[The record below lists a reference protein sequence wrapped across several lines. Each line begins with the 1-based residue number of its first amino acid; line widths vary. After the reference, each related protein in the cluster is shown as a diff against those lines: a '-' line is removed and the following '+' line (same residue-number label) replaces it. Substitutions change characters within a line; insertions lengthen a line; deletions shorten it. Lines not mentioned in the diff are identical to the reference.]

1 MSVNTS
7 KSSIFLK
14 LIFVGFLILILLILL
29 MRVEQLVY
37 ERQARHSSV
46 IQEVSERWG
55 YAQTMTGPMLTVPY
69 QTFWKDDK
77 DKVHTQLHKA
87 QFLPDELTIV
97 GDIVPQ
103 IRSRGIFEAV
113 VYRVNLQFQG
123 SFPSP
128 DLSHWKIDPAHIL
141 WEDAI
146 FSLGISDTRG
156 IRDALFLEWDK
167 QPVEFLSGAGNNGFF
182 DKGLHVRL
190 PQLASDTGKSH
201 QFSLAVSLN
210 GNHQLQFTPVGKK
223 TMVTIGSPWPDPSFD
238 GAFLP
243 IHHEIT
249 PTSFQ
254 AKWEISHLGRSYPQ
268 YWTTQNKPNI
278 DFYETNFGVKLLL
291 LADFYQKTERSVKY
305 GILFILLTFTTF
317 FLFEVLNPIRIHPLQ
332 YLMVGSALCL
342 FYVLLLSISEH
353 LGFQNAY
360 LIASV
365 STIGLI
371 TAYATKTLQSFARA
385 GIMGVILLG
394 LYIYLYVLLHLQD
407 YALLFGAI
415 GLFLVLAVVMYITR
429 NIDWY
434 TVNKSMVNGE

>member
-254 AKWEISHLGRSYPQ
+254 AKCELRVEIKIYKSMSY
-268 YWTTQNKPNI
+268 
-278 DFYETNFGVKLLL
+278 KLPLN
-291 LADFYQKTERSVKY
+291 Q
-305 GILFILLTFTTF
+305 TF
-317 FLFEVLNPIRIHPLQ
+317 F
-332 YLMVGSALCL
+332 
-342 FYVLLLSISEH
+342 
-353 LGFQNAY
+353 
-360 LIASV
+360 
-365 STIGLI
+365 I
-371 TAYATKTLQSFARA
+371 T
-385 GIMGVILLG
+385 
-394 LYIYLYVLLHLQD
+394 
-407 YALLFGAI
+407 
-415 GLFLVLAVVMYITR
+415 
-429 NIDWY
+429 
-434 TVNKSMVNGE
+434 

>member
-1 MSVNTS
+1 
-7 KSSIFLK
+7 
-14 LIFVGFLILILLILL
+14 
-29 MRVEQLVY
+29 
-37 ERQARHSSV
+37 
-46 IQEVSERWG
+46 
-55 YAQTMTGPMLTVPY
+55 MLTVPY

-77 DKVHTQLHKA
+77 DKVHTQLHNA

-113 VYRVNLQFQG
+113 VYRVNLQVQG

-156 IRDALFLEWDK
+156 IRDALFLQWDK

-190 PQLASDTGKSH
+190 PQLANDTGKSH
-201 QFSLAVSLN
+201 QFSLTVSLN

-223 TMVTIGSPWPDPSFD
+223 TIVTISSPWPDPSFD

-249 PTSFQ
+249 PTNFQ

-291 LADFYQKTERSVKY
+291 LADFYQKTERSIKY

-365 STIGLI
+365 NTIGLI
-371 TAYATKTLQSFARA
+371 TAYATKALQSLARA
-385 GIMGVILLG
+385 SIMGVILLG

-415 GLFLVLAVVMYITR
+415 GLFLILALVMYITR

-434 TVNKSMVNGE
+434 TT